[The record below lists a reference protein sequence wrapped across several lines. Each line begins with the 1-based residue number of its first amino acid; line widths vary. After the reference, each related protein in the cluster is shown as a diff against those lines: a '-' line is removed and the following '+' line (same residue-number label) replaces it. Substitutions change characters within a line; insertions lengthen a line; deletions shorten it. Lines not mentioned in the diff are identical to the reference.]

1 MPKSRFAGPLAA
13 ACLLAA
19 SLVAPAAAQTFPD
32 RPIRLVVPFAA
43 GGATD
48 VGARVLAEAMAPHLP
63 QPIIVENRVGGAG
76 IIAAEL
82 VARAAPDGH
91 TLLINNTSHSVL
103 RLVVPNAPVDPTT
116 ALAAVSVLSEMPMVM
131 LVANNHPA
139 RDVREFIALARQNP
153 GRWDYGSTGGGGT
166 LQMAALLFLNA
177 AGVQLNEVPY
187 RGGAPA
193 TLDLAAGRIAMV
205 FDVALTGV
213 QTARGGQARAFAVTS
228 RERSPA
234 LPEAPSLREI
244 GLDAEM
250 NVWQAIFTARGVP
263 DAAKATLH
271 RAIAAALGNEAVRRR
286 MVELG
291 VDRILANPPAEAQA
305 YIDAEVARWERL
317 LRGRIN
323 PAG

>member
-1 MPKSRFAGPLAA
+1 MIRPLAA
-13 ACLLAA
+13 ACLLVAA
-19 SLVAPAAAQTFPD
+19 FAAPAAAQAFPD

-63 QPIIVENRVGGAG
+63 QPIVVENRAGGAG
-76 IIAAEL
+76 IVASEL
-82 VARAAPDGH
+82 VARAAADGH

-103 RLVVPNAPVDPTT
+103 RLVVPNAPIDPTT

-166 LQMAALLFLNA
+166 LQMAALLFLTA
-177 AGVQLNEVPY
+177 SGVQLNEIPY

-213 QTARGGQARAFAVTS
+213 QTARNGQARAFAVTS

-234 LPEAPSLREI
+234 LPDAPSLREI

-286 MVELG
+286 MMELG
-291 VDRILANPPAEAQA
+291 VDRIVASPPAEAQR
-305 YIDAEVARWERL
+305 YVDGEVARWERL
-317 LRGRIN
+317 LRGRIS

>member
-1 MPKSRFAGPLAA
+1 
-13 ACLLAA
+13 
-19 SLVAPAAAQTFPD
+19 
-32 RPIRLVVPFAA
+32 
-43 GGATD
+43 
-48 VGARVLAEAMAPHLP
+48 
-63 QPIIVENRVGGAG
+63 
-76 IIAAEL
+76 
-82 VARAAPDGH
+82 
-91 TLLINNTSHSVL
+91 VL
-103 RLVVPNAPVDPTT
+103 RLVVPNAPIDATT

-139 RDVREFIALARQNP
+139 RDVREFISLARQNP

-177 AGVQLNEVPY
+177 AGVQLNEIPY

-234 LPEAPSLREI
+234 LPDAPSLVEI

-263 DAAKATLH
+263 DSAKATLH

-291 VDRILANPPAEAQA
+291 VDRIVANPPAEAQR
-305 YIDAEVARWERL
+305 YVDAEVQRWERL
-317 LRGRIN
+317 LRGRIA

>member
-1 MPKSRFAGPLAA
+1 MIRTCAA

-19 SLVAPAAAQTFPD
+19 SLVAPAAAHCFPD
-32 RPIRLVVPFAA
+32 RLIRLVVPFAA

-63 QPIIVENRVGGAG
+63 QPIVVENRASGAG
-76 IIAAEL
+76 IVASEL

-103 RLVVPNAPVDPTT
+103 RLVVPNAPIDPTT
-116 ALAAVSVLSEMPMVM
+116 ALAALSVLSEMPMVL

-139 RDVREFIALARQNP
+139 RDVREFIALARQHP

-166 LQMAALLFLNA
+166 LRMAALLFLNA
-177 AGVQLNEVPY
+177 SGLQLNESPC

-193 TLDLAAGRIAMV
+193 TLDLAAGRIAMI

-213 QTARGGQARAFAVTS
+213 QTARNGQARAFAVTS
-228 RERSPA
+228 RRRSPA
-234 LPEAPSLREI
+234 LPDAPSLVEI
-244 GLDAEM
+244 GLDAER
-250 NVWQAIFTARGVP
+250 NVWQAIFTACGVP

-271 RAIAAALGNEAVRRR
+271 RAIVAALGNEAVRRR
-286 MVELG
+286 TMELG
-291 VDRILANPPAEAQA
+291 PDRILASPPAEAQG
-305 YIDAEVARWERL
+305 YVDAEVARWERL
-317 LRGRIN
+317 LRGRIS

>member
-1 MPKSRFAGPLAA
+1 MIRPLAA

-19 SLVAPAAAQTFPD
+19 SLFVPAAAQPFPD

-63 QPIIVENRVGGAG
+63 QPIVVENRVGGAG

-82 VARAAPDGH
+82 VARAPADGH

-103 RLVVPNAPVDPTT
+103 RLVVPNAAVDPTT

-139 RDVREFIALARQNP
+139 RDIREFISLARQSP

-166 LQMAALLFLNA
+166 LQMAALLFLHA
-177 AGVQLNEVPY
+177 AGVQLNEIPY

-263 DAAKATLH
+263 DAAKLTLH
-271 RAIAAALGNEAVRRR
+271 RAIAAALGQEGVRRR
-286 MVELG
+286 MMELG
-291 VDRILANPPAEAQA
+291 VDRILANPPAEAQR
-305 YIDAEVARWERL
+305 YIDSEVERWERL
-317 LRGRIN
+317 LRGRIS

>member
-1 MPKSRFAGPLAA
+1 MSLRRILLAGLAA
-13 ACLLAA
+13 FALA
-19 SLVAPAAAQTFPD
+19 SPAAAQAPWQPD

-48 VGARVLAEAMAPHLP
+48 VGARVLAEAMSAHLP
-63 QPIIVENRVGGAG
+63 QPIVVENRVGGAG
-76 IIAAEL
+76 IVASEV

-103 RLVVPNAPVDPTT
+103 RLVVPNAPIDVTT
-116 ALAAVSVLSEMPMVM
+116 ALSAVSILSEMPMVM

-139 RDVREFIALARQNP
+139 RDVRGFISMARAAP
-153 GRWDYGSTGGGGT
+153 GRFDYGSTGGGGT

-177 AGVQLNEVPY
+177 AGLQLNEIPY

-228 RERSPA
+228 AGRSPA
-234 LPEAPSLREI
+234 LPDVPSLREV

-250 NVWQAIFTARGVP
+250 NVWQAIFTASATPAPVK
-263 DAAKATLH
+263 AALQ
-271 RAIAAALGNEAVRRR
+271 RAIAAAMGTEAMARR
-286 MVELG
+286 MAELG
-291 VDRILANPPAEAQA
+291 ADRIVANTPEEAQR
-305 YIDAEVARWERL
+305 YVSAEVARWEAL
-317 LRGRIN
+317 LRDRIT
-323 PAG
+323 PAR

>member
-1 MPKSRFAGPLAA
+1 MIRPLAA

-19 SLVAPAAAQTFPD
+19 SLVAPAASQTFPD

-63 QPIIVENRVGGAG
+63 QPIVVENRVGGAG

-82 VARAAPDGH
+82 VARAPADGH

-103 RLVVPNAPVDPTT
+103 RLVVPNAPIDATT

-139 RDVREFIALARQNP
+139 RDVREFISLARQNP

-177 AGVQLNEVPY
+177 AGVQLNEIPY

-234 LPEAPSLREI
+234 LPDAPSLVEI

-271 RAIAAALGNEAVRRR
+271 RAIAAALGNEVVRRR

-291 VDRILANPPAEAQA
+291 VDRIVANPPAEAQR
-305 YIDAEVARWERL
+305 YIDSEVARWERL
-317 LRGRIN
+317 LRGRIT

>member
-1 MPKSRFAGPLAA
+1 MSLRRLLLAGLAA
-13 ACLLAA
+13 LSIAT
-19 SLVAPAAAQTFPD
+19 PAAAFPD

-48 VGARVLAEAMAPHLP
+48 VGARVLAEAMSAHLP
-63 QPIIVENRVGGAG
+63 QPIVVENRVGGAG
-76 IIAAEL
+76 IVASEV
-82 VARAAPDGH
+82 VARAPADGH

-103 RLVVPNAPVDPTT
+103 RLVVPNAPIDVTT
-116 ALAAVSVLSEMPMVM
+116 ALSAVTILSEMPMVM

-139 RDVREFIALARQNP
+139 QNVREFIAMARAAP
-153 GRWDYGSTGGGGT
+153 GRFDYGSTGGGGT

-177 AGVQLNEVPY
+177 AGVELNEIPY

-228 RERSPA
+228 AGRSPA
-234 LPEAPSLREI
+234 LPDVPSLREV

-250 NVWQAIFTARGVP
+250 NVWQAIFTASATP
-263 DAAKATLH
+263 PAIQAALQ
-271 RAIAAALGNEAVRRR
+271 RAIAAAMGTEAMARR
-286 MVELG
+286 MRELG
-291 VDRILANPPAEAQA
+291 ADRIVANTPEEAQR
-305 YIDAEVARWERL
+305 YVTSEVTRWETL
-317 LRGRIN
+317 LRGRIA
-323 PAG
+323 PAR